1 MPAYNAAN
9 SIKESILGVLNQ
21 RFTDY
26 HLYVID
32 DASTDDTAEVVRPFI
47 HDRLTYIRNEHN
59 QGVAETRNIG
69 IEAAKG
75 DYIAFCDSDDVW
87 LPNKLSR
94 QASILQTR
102 RYDVVCSHYYTFEDD
117 LKLIKTPVVRM
128 NLLAIRTC

>member
-1 MPAYNAAN
+1 M
-9 SIKESILGVLNQ
+9 
-21 RFTDY
+21 
-26 HLYVID
+26 
-32 DASTDDTAEVVRPFI
+32 
-47 HDRLTYIRNEHN
+47 
-59 QGVAETRNIG
+59 AETRNIG